1 MTELAGPHRPV
12 TENSRWT
19 SLTLDPSRPV
29 IRRRW
34 LRGLPEPLRE
44 GQDRSDSPDG
54 LDRRETVALMFHGD
68 TEGAELGRDPVQ
80 IGPDR
85 RSRRPL
91 FPHLPAACR
100 RCDESE
106 LLTAPSREVK
116 RPPADVLQPEV
127 GVIADVLRDIRDA
140 DGDAGEAMQCY
151 CRLLFWPDSHG
162 W

>member
-1 MTELAGPHRPV
+1 MTELAGPHRSV

-19 SLTLDPSRPV
+19 SLTLDPSRPF

-80 IGPDR
+80 IVGVVGPYSHFYQR
-85 RSRRPL
+85 RVGVATSRSCSP
-91 FPHLPAACR
+91 
-100 RCDESE
+100 
-106 LLTAPSREVK
+106 PSREVK
-116 RPPADVLQPEV
+116 RPPPTCSSPKSL
-127 GVIADVLRDIRDA
+127 
-140 DGDAGEAMQCY
+140 
-151 CRLLFWPDSHG
+151 
-162 W
+162 